1 MVVHLRTLPVLVSLL
16 LIASLLP
23 AGAAAQSSSDPAAGS
38 PPSAV
43 YQIPLGK
50 ARTDAAPRRKDSGAS
65 NTDASGSNDASG
77 SKGGSLYRSENNF
90 GSSSEVPGSD
100 VPGSAGGNP
109 KDSNTAAG
117 QSGTGVVGTGDASL
131 PSAAVDSGGT
141 SLPWS
146 LGLLALIVV
155 AGVGVGFIA
164 LRARR
169 LGR

>member
-1 MVVHLRTLPVLVSLL
+1 MLMVVHLRTLPVLVSLL

-65 NTDASGSNDASG
+65 NTDASG

>member
-1 MVVHLRTLPVLVSLL
+1 VLVVHLRTLPVLAIPL
-16 LIASLLP
+16 LIVSLLP

-43 YQIPLGK
+43 YQIPFAKG
-50 ARTDAAPRRKDSGAS
+50 RTDAAPRRKDSGDS
-65 NTDASGSNDASG
+65 NADASG
-77 SKGGSLYRSENNF
+77 SKGGSLYRSENDF
-90 GSSSEVPGSD
+90 GSSSEVPGSAGAD
-100 VPGSAGGNP
+100 PNSSNKAGG
-109 KDSNTAAG
+109 
-117 QSGTGVVGTGDASL
+117 QRSGIDLPGTGDPSL

-155 AGVGVGFIA
+155 AGAGIGFLA

>member
-16 LIASLLP
+16 LIVSLLP

-50 ARTDAAPRRKDSGAS
+50 ARTDAAPRRKDAGAS
-65 NTDASGSNDASG
+65 NTDASG

-100 VPGSAGGNP
+100 VPGSAGGYP
-109 KDSNTAAG
+109 KDSNKAAG
-117 QSGTGVVGTGDASL
+117 QSGTEVLGTGDPSL
-131 PSAAVDSGGT
+131 PSASVDSGGT

-155 AGVGVGFIA
+155 AGAGIGFIA

-169 LGR
+169 LGG

>member
-1 MVVHLRTLPVLVSLL
+1 MVIFVHLRTLPVLVIPL
-16 LIASLLP
+16 LIVSLLP
-23 AGAAAQSSSDPAAGS
+23 AGAVAQSSGDPAAGS

-43 YQIPLGK
+43 YQIPLAKG
-50 ARTDAAPRRKDSGAS
+50 RTDAAPRRKDSGAS
-65 NTDASGSNDASG
+65 NADSNG

-90 GSSSEVPGSD
+90 GSSSD
-100 VPGSAGGNP
+100 VPGSAS
-109 KDSNTAAG
+109 DAAG
-117 QSGTGVVGTGDASL
+117 SAGGDRKDPEKTAGGDLSGTRDSSL

-141 SLPWS
+141 SLPGS

-155 AGVGVGFIA
+155 AAVGIGFIA

>member
-1 MVVHLRTLPVLVSLL
+1 VLVVHLRTLPVLAIPL
-16 LIASLLP
+16 LIVSLLP

-43 YQIPLGK
+43 YQIPFEKG
-50 ARTDAAPRRKDSGAS
+50 RTDAAPRRKDSGDS
-65 NTDASGSNDASG
+65 NADASG
-77 SKGGSLYRSENNF
+77 SKGGSLYRSENDF
-90 GSSSEVPGSD
+90 GSSSEVPGSASD
-100 VPGSAGGNP
+100 APGSAGGDP
-109 KDSNTAAG
+109 KDSKKPAG
-117 QSGTGVVGTGDASL
+117 QSGTEVLGTGGTSL

-155 AGVGVGFIA
+155 AGAGIGYLA